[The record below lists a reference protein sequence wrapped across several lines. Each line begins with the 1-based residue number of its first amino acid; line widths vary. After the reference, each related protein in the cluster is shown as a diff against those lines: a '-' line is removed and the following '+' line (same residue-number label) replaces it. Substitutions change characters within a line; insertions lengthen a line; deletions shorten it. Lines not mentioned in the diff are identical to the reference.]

1 MRGFQEKVMNYT
13 TEKSL
18 LSKKSREG
26 FETISVR
33 LCVAGDKTA
42 FLVLRYGY

>member
-13 TEKSL
+13 AEKSL

-26 FETISVR
+26 FETIPAR
-33 LCVAGDKTA
+33 LCAANDKTA